1 MKQLLVI
8 FAAALLLAFSVS
20 DEAAARAGRGVGV
33 GAHGVGVGA
42 HGVGVG
48 ARGVGVVRHPVARG
62 AARRCAAG
70 VTCY

>member
-8 FAAALLLAFSVS
+8 LAAALLLTFSVTG
-20 DEAAARAGRGVGV
+20 DADARGGRGGRGVGV
-33 GAHGVGVGA
+33 GH

-48 ARGVGVVRHPVARG
+48 ARGVGVVRHPVARA